1 MQLADCPTT
10 AYPAVTDSASQLIS
24 EPNQS
29 AYLRLKLSLSLNLRR
44 QVFLAVC
51 DNLALRN
58 RLAAQLY
65 VDLAYPAGGNATPP
79 FSRAEGGRIQGSTSA
94 LNGLSPRETYPRLVS
109 LTLNL
114 REPNPINQVTQW
126 LAQHPHEG
134 FDSPFGEQR
143 SHRPYGP
150 PAFQVLGIEHLTRQ
164 PAYVQQRFLI
174 YLQQADPSFSALEST
189 LLLWLTRPWF
199 HTLQQSAP
207 AFWNCHTALFEFEG
221 DPTPARAK
229 GKAGDRPASPAP
241 PRRRTI
247 DQIPE
252 QPQDA
257 ASAVTPPPSNSA
269 PASSTPVSSTPPSS
283 QPAPSTAELR
293 TANNPNSAEN
303 PVAASDGE
311 TIWDILTEDLAHLN
325 GLSNTVSDAS
335 LPEQTGSDIEAVP
348 ETASAQAETSPAQ
361 AISAAQAEE
370 GTAPPQEAVLDS
382 AGLTSADPLP
392 VSLKPDGPA
401 VPPRDNHAAAADF
414 IQLPDPLPIDP
425 LPSLLLQIQ
434 PSLDLAELVR
444 HAVGPSTEGA
454 VPGRRSQALQLLQ
467 HIEELQ
473 HQENRSALAD
483 AYQALGNLFRDRIE
497 QGEISELI
505 LVVAILAYE
514 QTLTCLEEG
523 SSAWPDILNDI
534 GNLYWMMSRQSA
546 GSELALPFLEH
557 GLAAYQFALVKTNPE
572 ERPQT
577 IAMIQNN
584 LGSAYGDLARYRDPA
599 ETLQQSVQAYEEAL
613 HYRTAED
620 DPSRYAATQNNL
632 GTAYWN
638 LAQHQQ
644 PVLRLKQAIAAY
656 SEALRYYSQE
666 RDPLHYAMIQN
677 NLGTTYW
684 NLAQHKQPASS
695 PSSNGAS
702 KEPGAA
708 ALLLQAVEAYQAALR
723 YRTLEVSPPAH
734 AATQNNLG
742 TAYWHLAMLSD
753 TSLSNRVEYLQQAI
767 AAYKAALSAVQRLK
781 LADTGQPP
789 ALTFDIFATH
799 NNLGL
804 AYYHLAMDKYTRPDD
819 AKRSSYLESA
829 LQYHMLALQGW
840 EQQPDFYQTAFSYL
854 LQTVRAFYS
863 EFGMKGQQLALSKIP
878 ATLLPEL
885 MKRL

>member
-10 AYPAVTDSASQLIS
+10 AYPAVPDSASQLIS

-65 VDLAYPAGGNATPP
+65 VDLAHPGDGIVTPP
-79 FSRAEGGRIQGSTSA
+79 FSRQAEGNRLGGSVSEPNRA
-94 LNGLSPRETYPRLVS
+94 AAENYPRLVS

-114 REPNPINQVTQW
+114 RETNPINQVTQW
-126 LAQHPHEG
+126 LAQHPYAENN
-134 FDSPFGEQR
+134 
-143 SHRPYGP
+143 RPYGP
-150 PAFQVLGIEHLTRQ
+150 PAFQLLGIEHLTRQ

-174 YLQQADPSFSALEST
+174 HLQQADPSFSALEST

-221 DPTPARAK
+221 DPTPARIHKSKSVDRAVPSPQNH
-229 GKAGDRPASPAP
+229 KAVDRPPHPHSNPVAP
-241 PRRRTI
+241 TL
-247 DQIPE
+247 
-252 QPQDA
+252 
-257 ASAVTPPPSNSA
+257 PPLSNSA
-269 PASSTPVSSTPPSS
+269 VSSPSDNSTPASDKLTP
-283 QPAPSTAELR
+283 ATAESR
-293 TANNPNSAEN
+293 TANAPNPQDN
-303 PVAASDGE
+303 PADQDGRE
-311 TIWDILTEDLAHLN
+311 TVWDILTEDLAQLN
-325 GLSNTVSDAS
+325 GLSAADAASDSSVSNGNVPAINTPAS
-335 LPEQTGSDIEAVP
+335 
-348 ETASAQAETSPAQ
+348 TASEVAATAETNPAQ
-361 AISAAQAEE
+361 AVSSSQGADPVEESA
-370 GTAPPQEAVLDS
+370 PSPQEGLPDS
-382 AGLTSADPLP
+382 TDASPPPESELALAAPIQPPDPLL
-392 VSLKPDGPA
+392 S
-401 VPPRDNHAAAADF
+401 
-414 IQLPDPLPIDP
+414 DPLPIEP

-434 PSLDLAELVR
+434 PNLDLGELVR
-444 HAVGPSTEGA
+444 HAVGPAIEGA
-454 VPGRRSQALQLLQ
+454 PPGRRSQALQLLQ

-473 HQENRSALAD
+473 PQADSTALAD

-505 LVVAILAYE
+505 LVIAILAYE
-514 QTLTCLEEG
+514 QTLTWLEEM
-523 SSAWPDILNDI
+523 SPAWPDILNDI
-534 GNLYWMMSRQSA
+534 GNLYWMMSRQSP

-599 ETLQQSVQAYEEAL
+599 ETLQQSVQAYEQAL

-656 SEALRYYSQE
+656 TEALRYYSQE
-666 RDPLHYAMIQN
+666 RDSLHYAMIQN

-684 NLAQHKQPASS
+684 NLAQHVQPASKS
-695 PSSNGAS
+695 SSNGAS
-702 KEPGAA
+702 NGASREPGAA
-708 ALLLQAVEAYQAALR
+708 VLLQQAVEAYQSALR

-742 TAYWHLAMLSD
+742 TAYWHLAMLPETLLSD
-753 TSLSNRVEYLQQAI
+753 RVEYLQQAV

-781 LADTGQPP
+781 LADSGQPP

-804 AYYHLAMDKYTRPDD
+804 AYYHLAMDKHTRPSDD
-819 AKRSSYLESA
+819 QRSSYLESA
-829 LQYHMLALQGW
+829 LQYHLLALQGW
-840 EQQPDFYQTAFSYL
+840 EQQPDFYQTAFSYV

-863 EFGMKGQQLALSKIP
+863 EFGMKGQNLALSKIP